1 MSEMAIVILSNTTFL
16 PITEHIS
23 NLAVVPC
30 LGISDKNLI
39 VKGPETLA
47 SLKNHVID
55 FL

>member
-1 MSEMAIVILSNTTFL
+1 MAIVILSNTTFL
-16 PITEHIS
+16 VKTEHIS
-23 NLAVVPC
+23 SFALVPC

-47 SLKNHVID
+47 SLKNHIID